1 MTAVQFASSFMR
13 VVWSAVNSMI
23 SHNYVIFIV
32 ACLLISCGF
41 RLAFYIAR
49 PRGEKR

>member
-1 MTAVQFASSFMR
+1 MTTVQFASSFMR

-23 SHNYVIFIV
+23 THNYIIFIV

-49 PRGEKR
+49 PSKKK